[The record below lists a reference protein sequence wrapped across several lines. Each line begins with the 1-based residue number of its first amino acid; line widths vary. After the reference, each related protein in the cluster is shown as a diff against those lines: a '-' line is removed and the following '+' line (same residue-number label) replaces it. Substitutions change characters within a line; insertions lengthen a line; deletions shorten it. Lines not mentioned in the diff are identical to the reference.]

1 MASELVISGNHDDA
15 LTHLLLVGLASI
27 LDDADET
34 LDCRIRWKGF
44 DQAAISV
51 SKDSFDWLDC
61 ARIVHDHAERW
72 STSTWLN
79 ATGVYATDGADDGAA
94 SKATLSPRLGRFP
107 TRAAWQRLQDDR
119 QAAIDGLQTALDHRY
134 VGALG
139 EPSYWCGSPDDQDPD
154 RGATRWE
161 MVTRNKGKEFIGGRF
176 LPLAKAVAARR
187 VEQVADGLRGMSVTD
202 EVGKDKPNSRTSTG
216 LHHPSA
222 TDNARA
228 WCALIG
234 VSMFPIAR
242 STQARK
248 ESTAAFFPMKGQR
261 EPCAILPLWAKPW
274 TLAKYRAVVRSRALL
289 TVGLDARLQ
298 PDADERKTADINAVA
313 VQRSR
318 RWLTAQ
324 GVTACMIFRQ
334 YVSNNKSAP
343 ERWLKKGEGLLLNEP
358 GADHG
363 R

>member
-1 MASELVISGNHDDA
+1 MASELVINGNHDDA
-15 LTHLLLVGLASI
+15 FTHLLLVGLASI

-72 STSTWLN
+72 SISTWLN
-79 ATGVYATDGADDGAA
+79 ATGVYATDAAAGAA
-94 SKATLSPRLGRFP
+94 SKATLSPRLGKFP

-139 EPSYWCGSPDDQDPD
+139 EPSYWCGSSDDQDPD

-161 MVTRNKGKEFIGGRF
+161 MVTRNKGKEFIGGRL
-176 LPLAKAVAARR
+176 LPLAKAVAARSIKQ
-187 VEQVADGLRGMSVTD
+187 VEEGLCDVRVTD
-202 EVGKDKPNSRTSTG
+202 EVGENKPNSRTSTG
-216 LHHPSA
+216 LHQPSA

-261 EPCAILPLWAKPW
+261 EPYAILPLWAKPW

-298 PDADERKTADINAVA
+298 PDAVERKTASINATS
-313 VQRSR
+313 VQRGR
-318 RWLTAQ
+318 RWLTDQ
-324 GVTACMIFRQ
+324 GVTACMVFRQ

-343 ERWLKKGEGLLLNEP
+343 ERWLEKGDLLLLTEP
-358 GADHG
+358 GINHG